1 LKSGAIPVVVSSVLL
16 FVANAALHAQ
26 TTVAEKPL
34 TKAQV
39 YDLVAS
45 GLDSQRIVDAV
56 QQRGIDFTPR
66 EGLLEALAKKGAN
79 QTLLDALRAAA
90 PTPLSKSELVHMLA
104 VGKTSDSVQAI
115 VERRKIDFK
124 PTDEDLNTLRIAG
137 ASEGLIKAVREAKL
151 PSTRS
156 QLPIQPTVTYIQCP
170 AEKNQIEVYAEPN
183 TAATVITSVSC
194 GVNITVLAKDQ
205 GQIGFDRI
213 RTAHGIEGY
222 VFDRYIATTTS
233 TTPEGDDL
241 FSVGGGVTAP
251 IPIYSP
257 TLPTPTSRPARTRS
271 LARWWFRSII
281 VDTAG
286 DVRDVKVVKPLGHG
300 LDETAIETIRTW
312 QFKPAMRN
320 GSPVN
325 VRMLV
330 ETSFRLF

>member
-1 LKSGAIPVVVSSVLL
+1 MKSGAIPVVVSSVLL

-124 PTDEDLNTLRIAG
+124 PTDEDLDTLRIAG

-257 TLPTPTSRPARTRS
+257 DPSYTKQARKDKVSGTVVVQ
-271 LARWWFRSII
+271 II